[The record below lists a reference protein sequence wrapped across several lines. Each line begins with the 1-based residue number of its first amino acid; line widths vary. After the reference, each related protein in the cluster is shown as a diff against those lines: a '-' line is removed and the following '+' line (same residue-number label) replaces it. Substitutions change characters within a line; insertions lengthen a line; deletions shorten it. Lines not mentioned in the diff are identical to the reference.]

1 MMYVRICRYISILML
16 FLLSPAGRVSA
27 QTPEKLVSD
36 IRSAAVDACVTVS
49 YSLNARVDDV
59 KIEDEGTVVAQDDL
73 WCLKGESVHIYTAS
87 DGTWI
92 MHLDSKEAMV
102 EPKWTYADLEAFYK
116 TLLSASSGNDVSIK
130 VLSLTKSDKKPVSYF
145 IPETGDDWIVTD
157 LR

>member
-1 MMYVRICRYISILML
+1 
-16 FLLSPAGRVSA
+16 
-27 QTPEKLVSD
+27 
-36 IRSAAVDACVTVS
+36 
-49 YSLNARVDDV
+49 
-59 KIEDEGTVVAQDDL
+59 
-73 WCLKGESVHIYTAS
+73 
-87 DGTWI
+87 